1 MYHFHL
7 FNVIREEETNL
18 RLHILPKGENTS
30 IIVSL
35 WVRDIYYAKY
45 YGKGGWPAGE
55 KMKLGVR
62 ENKGSIFPF

>member
-45 YGKGGWPAGE
+45 YGKGGMASRGKNE
-55 KMKLGVR
+55 IR
-62 ENKGSIFPF
+62 S